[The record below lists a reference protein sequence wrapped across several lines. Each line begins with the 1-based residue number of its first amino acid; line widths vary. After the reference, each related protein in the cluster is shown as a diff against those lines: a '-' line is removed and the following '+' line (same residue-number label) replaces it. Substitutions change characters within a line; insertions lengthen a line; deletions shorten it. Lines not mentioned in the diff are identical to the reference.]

1 MAIDPKLEKVMKK
14 ALEKNIENRY
24 RTRRISKALEAT
36 LQVQDISQGYWLK
49 QDLVSAT

>member
-1 MAIDPKLEKVMKK
+1 MKK

-24 RTRRISKALEAT
+24 RTAGEFLKALEAT